1 MDDDTEEVVISG
13 GQPLDIAVDSIND
26 HVYWIDDT
34 NSGRIMRSDLNGSRT
49 TTIFA
54 PGSEGSFGFNAIEL
68 DITNGYY

>member
-1 MDDDTEEVVISG
+1 MDEGTEDVVISG

-34 NSGRIMRSDLNGSRT
+34 NSGRIMRSDLDGSQT

-54 PGSEGSFGFNAIEL
+54 PGSERSFGFKAIEL
-68 DITNGYY
+68 DIANGYY